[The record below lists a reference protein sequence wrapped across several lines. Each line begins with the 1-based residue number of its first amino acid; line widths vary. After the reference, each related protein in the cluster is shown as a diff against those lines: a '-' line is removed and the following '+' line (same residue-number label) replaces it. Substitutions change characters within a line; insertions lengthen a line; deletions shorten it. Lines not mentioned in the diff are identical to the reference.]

1 MYIYKFLISEDN
13 KCYRAGLPYL
23 SFSDRL
29 RLWTTSYG
37 LQICQRD
44 TTMNVYMYL
53 RLDYSLLR
61 TSMMTDAMSLG
72 AFYLLHLLA
81 WRHEP

>member
-1 MYIYKFLISEDN
+1 
-13 KCYRAGLPYL
+13 
-23 SFSDRL
+23 
-29 RLWTTSYG
+29 
-37 LQICQRD
+37 
-44 TTMNVYMYL
+44 MNVYMYL